1 MNSEHLPSQAVG
13 ICDNYDKVSGSKWA
27 SEKQTSQAAHT
38 LSITNKEDKKVKLN
52 PPTALYYHAKKPT
65 NIPLYRRA

>member
-1 MNSEHLPSQAVG
+1 MNSGHLPSQAVG

-38 LSITNKEDKKVKLN
+38 LSITNKEDKKVKLQQKLMGMDTVWIKN
-52 PPTALYYHAKKPT
+52 L
-65 NIPLYRRA
+65 

>member
-38 LSITNKEDKKVKLN
+38 LSITNKEDKKVKLQQKLMGMD
-52 PPTALYYHAKKPT
+52 TV
-65 NIPLYRRA
+65 

>member
-1 MNSEHLPSQAVG
+1 MNSEHLPSQAVC

-38 LSITNKEDKKVKLN
+38 LSITNKEDKKVKLQQKLMGMDTVWIKN
-52 PPTALYYHAKKPT
+52 L
-65 NIPLYRRA
+65 